1 MMNARLFD
9 RRKLQDQ
16 VILWREK
23 HISERYFILL
33 LSLSIGVTM
42 ALLAALLK
50 FIIHHIELTGATA
63 LEITDFATPDEK
75 ADAIELWD
83 TQVAELRRTLGI

>member
-1 MMNARLFD
+1 MDDEEAA
-9 RRKLQDQ
+9 
-16 VILWREK
+16 
-23 HISERYFILL
+23 SYFE
-33 LSLSIGVTM
+33 
-42 ALLAALLK
+42 